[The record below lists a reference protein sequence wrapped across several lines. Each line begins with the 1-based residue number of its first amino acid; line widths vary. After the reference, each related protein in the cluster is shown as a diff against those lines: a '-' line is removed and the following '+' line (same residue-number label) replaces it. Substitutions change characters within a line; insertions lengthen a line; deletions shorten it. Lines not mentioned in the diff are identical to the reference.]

1 MRNYPDTTGFAR
13 NSETSR
19 ASAAMIDESGA
30 ADSQAAYILGALA
43 ERALKGATVDEL
55 VVMMTASDFPT
66 IHNGTVAGR
75 MVHLEKQGSV
85 IKTAVVRKT
94 RSNRQANVYML
105 ARYSDTV
112 EVESSV
118 TLSDLRPAL
127 KTMWTVLGEGK
138 AVRVEVGGAFHQLLK
153 QYFGGAE

>member
-1 MRNYPDTTGFAR
+1 
-13 NSETSR
+13 
-19 ASAAMIDESGA
+19 MIDESGA
-30 ADSQAAYILGALA
+30 ADSQSAYILGALA
-43 ERALKGATVDEL
+43 DRALKGATVDEL
-55 VVMMTASDFPT
+55 VVLMTAGAFPT

-105 ARYSDTV
+105 ACYSDKAIV
-112 EVESSV
+112 LSSV

-127 KTMWTVLGEGK
+127 KTMWGHLEDGK
-138 AVRVEVGGAFHQLLK
+138 AVRIDTGGAFHQLLQ